1 MQNPIKPG
9 SYIVIEGNIGAGKTS
24 LAQMMSVKFNT
35 ELVLESF
42 ADNTFLPQFY
52 QDPERFAFP
61 LEMSFMAERFRQ
73 LTELF
78 SKKKPGKSIIADY
91 YFGKCL
97 LFSKVNLKTDEFKLY
112 SEFFELLESRI
123 PKPDLVVFLKKEVN
137 LLRTNIEKRGRP
149 FERNI
154 NLKYLESLNHAY
166 EELISNLDNQSI
178 QTITIDTNHLD
189 FVNDPR
195 AYAHLMS
202 LISNQLNR
210 C

>member
-42 ADNTFLPQFY
+42 AENTFLPQFY
-52 QDPERFAFP
+52 KDPERFAFP

-78 SKKKPGKSIIADY
+78 STKKQGRSIIADY

-97 LFSKVNLKTDEFKLY
+97 LFSKVNLKNDEFKLY

-123 PKPDLVVFLKKEVN
+123 PKPDLVVFLKKEVDV
-137 LLRTNIEKRGRP
+137 LQSNIEKRGRP
-149 FERNI
+149 FEKNIARN
-154 NLKYLESLNHAY
+154 YLEALNKAY
-166 EELISNLDNQSI
+166 EGLMNDLSRNSISTL
-178 QTITIDTNHLD
+178 TIDTSHLD
-189 FVNDPR
+189 FVNDPH
-195 AYAHLMS
+195 AYSHLLT
-202 LISNQLNR
+202 LIRNQLNG